1 MTTMLD
7 FPKRFRAT
15 WLTPPLVL
23 LMLLLVAFPPA
34 ARAHLMPE
42 KSGTVHIVD
51 KSAFVVVSI
60 PVSAFHGLQTE
71 PDGTLT
77 PEELQACSAIMQ
89 QQFET
94 RFLVRDTALGGTPVV
109 TWVLMPQDGNDN
121 QPRPRTNYVVVLQRI
136 NFTAVPTHLSLY
148 TDFFAGSQGDK
159 MLTLKVS
166 RDQEVQMLVL
176 KPGTARFELLP
187 GKLHLLETFIATGV
201 DHILT
206 GPDHLLFLLTILVG
220 AASWRYW
227 LSAVSA
233 FTLAHSLTLT
243 LSALGYV
250 HLPSS
255 IIEPGI
261 AASIVLMALD
271 NLFRPNARRSE
282 RVVLI
287 FLCGLLHGLGF
298 ASSIADMGLDTTHRL
313 LSLLGFNT
321 GIELGQFI
329 FLASIAVVLF
339 VARRLVPR
347 TLTLVPLPRLA
358 SVTACVLGAILFVQR
373 VASSF

>member
-1 MTTMLD
+1 MTTRRLHPIHSPLALAIAMLS
-7 FPKRFRAT
+7 
-15 WLTPPLVL
+15 
-23 LMLLLVAFPPA
+23 LLLPPCAF
-34 ARAHLMPE
+34 AHLMPE

-60 PVSAFHGLQTE
+60 PVASFHGLRTE

-77 PEELQACSAIMQ
+77 ADDMQADNAAMQ
-89 QQFET
+89 QQFLT
-94 RFLVRDTALGGTPVV
+94 RFLVRDSVLGGTPVV
-109 TWVLMPQDGNDN
+109 TWVMMPQDGSDN
-121 QPRPRTNYVVVLQRI
+121 QKQPVTNYVVVLQRI
-136 NFTAVPTHLSLY
+136 NFSAPPRHLSLY

-166 RDQEVQMLVL
+166 REKEVQMLVL

-187 GKLHLLETFIATGV
+187 GKLHLLEAFIATGI

-233 FTLAHSLTLT
+233 FTLAHSITLT

-271 NLFRPNARRSE
+271 NLFRPAARRGE
-282 RVVLI
+282 RVLLI

-321 GIELGQFI
+321 GIEIGQFL
-329 FLASIAVVLF
+329 FLGTIALLLAFVRSIAPKAF
-339 VARRLVPR
+339 
-347 TLTLVPLPRLA
+347 TLVPIPKLA
-358 SVTACVLGAILFVQR
+358 SVTACLFGAIMLAQR
-373 VASSF
+373 LTASF